1 MDSAAVTFTDTFY
14 KLIFQENVEICR
26 AFQLAQ
32 NNVGIRHGPEEE
44 KKFLLLIYD
53 EKHECINRK
62 FSIGLK
68 PKLEWTEMTKY
79 SDHYCNAL
87 LNRKFK
93 DGKPMDTHVS
103 KTTLIQK
110 SRKVDLIGRE
120 KLIYELLN
128 KLMSPFSKIYTVWGQ
143 HGVGKSAIVSAVMHY
158 INERTLIKGGF
169 VVVNAN
175 GISNIEVF
183 ARKLTIELV
192 EDND

>member
-1 MDSAAVTFTDTFY
+1 
-14 KLIFQENVEICR
+14 
-26 AFQLAQ
+26 
-32 NNVGIRHGPEEE
+32 
-44 KKFLLLIYD
+44 
-53 EKHECINRK
+53 
-62 FSIGLK
+62 
-68 PKLEWTEMTKY
+68 MTKY

-87 LNRKFK
+87 LNNKFK
-93 DGKPMDTHVS
+93 DGKPTDTHVS

-183 ARKLTIELV
+183 ARKLTIELA